1 MKFGMEVN
9 AIQGDLDAINFNTV
23 TSIILKL
30 VRFKFVGCALLNSG
44 FELFMSHGNHNNQVV
59 YSRQP

>member
-30 VRFKFVGCALLNSG
+30 VRFKFVG
-44 FELFMSHGNHNNQVV
+44 
-59 YSRQP
+59 